1 MKRLEEQVMEGQITI
16 GEEGGFYSA
25 MGGIGSLDQGLGLSP
40 KMSKVL
46 SDGDGGGRGVP
57 GRRMA
62 WV

>member
-1 MKRLEEQVMEGQITI
+1 MEGQITI